1 MYAHKYMIDR
11 GILRLESSV
20 EKPLSFI
27 HQLRDVK
34 MDKLYNPYTN
44 DFFNSPECLV
54 APIVYC
60 V

>member
-1 MYAHKYMIDR
+1 MIDR